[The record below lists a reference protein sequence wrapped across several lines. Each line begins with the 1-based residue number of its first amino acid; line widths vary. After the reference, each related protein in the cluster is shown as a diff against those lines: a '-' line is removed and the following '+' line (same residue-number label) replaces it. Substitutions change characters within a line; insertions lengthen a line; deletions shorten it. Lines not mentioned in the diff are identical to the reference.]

1 MRIEITTGGIT
12 SVLSVFGFEG
22 LIDSGIDDVEKV
34 LSGFKTVQNAI
45 SNVRGQDPKLVR
57 AAEHIANRIE
67 SDNEKK
73 ERLNEFKNDYTAFVE
88 NTVKTDQK
96 VALIVEQNKE
106 KFYQINPWLRPPK
119 EKWYQRWYENAEKFL
134 IGSVDK
140 VIDQVAKVWKRA
152 VEFYQ
157 KNQKLIHSIAT
168 ALEAIAVIV
177 FAFVTSG
184 GALLFPLLVLAI
196 NLVSAGME
204 IWSTWNEDNPLT
216 NSVGFKA
223 VKMGV
228 DTLALVTKIL
238 VWPAAESVKLPGF
251 IGKLFPVMS
260 GFDIAKDLTKSIFFF
275 VLDGSILSMD
285 RNANTT
291 VDFMKDIDEI
301 KGVKDTAGNLLRSFN
316 T

>member
-12 SVLSVFGFEG
+12 SVLPVFGFES

-34 LSGFKTVQNAI
+34 LSGFKTVKNAI

-67 SDNEKK
+67 RDTEKK
-73 ERLNEFKNDYTAFVE
+73 ERLNEFKNDYTALVE

-106 KFYQINPWLRPPK
+106 KFYQINPWLRPPQ

-134 IGSVDK
+134 IGAVDK
-140 VIDQVAKVWKRA
+140 VIDQVAKVWKCA
-152 VEFYQ
+152 VEFYH

-168 ALEAIAVIV
+168 ALEAIAVIA
-177 FAFVTSG
+177 FAFVTG
-184 GALLFPLLVLAI
+184 GIALFPILVAVI

-204 IWSTWNEDNPLT
+204 ILSTWNEDNPLA

-223 VKMGV
+223 IKMGV

-238 VWPAAESVKLPGF
+238 VWPAAEGVKLSGLL
-251 IGKLFPVMS
+251 GRLFPVMS
-260 GFDIAKDLTKSIFFF
+260 GFDIAKDLTHSVLFF
-275 VLDGSILSMD
+275 VVDGAILNMD
-285 RNANTT
+285 RNANTS
-291 VDFMKDIDEI
+291 VDFVKDIYEI
-301 KGVKDTAGNLLRSFN
+301 NGVKDTAENLIQSFS

>member
-12 SVLSVFGFEG
+12 SVLPVFGFES

-34 LSGFKTVQNAI
+34 MSGFKTVQNAI

-67 SDNEKK
+67 RDTEKK
-73 ERLNEFKNDYTAFVE
+73 ERLNEFKNDYTALVE

-106 KFYQINPWLRPPK
+106 KFYQINPWLRPPQ

-134 IGSVDK
+134 IGAVDK
-140 VIDQVAKVWKRA
+140 VIDQVAKVWKCA
-152 VEFYQ
+152 VEFYH

-168 ALEAIAVIV
+168 ALEAIAVIA
-177 FAFVTSG
+177 FAFVTG
-184 GALLFPLLVLAI
+184 GIALFPILVAVI

-204 IWSTWNEDNPLT
+204 IWSTWNEDNPLA

-223 VKMGV
+223 IKMGV

-238 VWPAAESVKLPGF
+238 VWPAAEGVKLSGLL
-251 IGKLFPVMS
+251 GRLFPVMS
-260 GFDIAKDLTKSIFFF
+260 GFDIAKDLTKSVFFF
-275 VLDGSILSMD
+275 VVDGAILNMD
-285 RNANTT
+285 RNANTS
-291 VDFMKDIDEI
+291 VDFVKDIDEI
-301 KGVKDTAGNLLRSFN
+301 NGVKDTAENPIQSFS

>member
-12 SVLSVFGFEG
+12 SVLPVFGFES

-34 LSGFKTVQNAI
+34 MSGFKTVQNAI

-67 SDNEKK
+67 RDTEKK
-73 ERLNEFKNDYTAFVE
+73 ERLNEFKNDYTALVE
-88 NTVKTDQK
+88 NTVKTDQE

-106 KFYQINPWLRPPK
+106 KFYQINPWLRPPQ

-134 IGSVDK
+134 IGAVDK
-140 VIDQVAKVWKRA
+140 VIDQVAKVWKCA
-152 VEFYQ
+152 VEFYH

-168 ALEAIAVIV
+168 ALEAIAVIA
-177 FAFVTSG
+177 FAFVTG
-184 GALLFPLLVLAI
+184 GIALFPILVAVI

-204 IWSTWNEDNPLT
+204 IWSTWNEDNPLA

-223 VKMGV
+223 IKMGV

>member
-12 SVLSVFGFEG
+12 SVLPVFGFES

-34 LSGFKTVQNAI
+34 MSGFKTVQNAI

-67 SDNEKK
+67 RDTEKK
-73 ERLNEFKNDYTAFVE
+73 ERLNEFKNDYTALVE

-106 KFYQINPWLRPPK
+106 KFYQINPWLQPPQ

-134 IGSVDK
+134 IGAVDK
-140 VIDQVAKVWKRA
+140 VIDQVAKVWKCA
-152 VEFYQ
+152 VEFYH

-168 ALEAIAVIV
+168 ALEAIAVIA
-177 FAFVTSG
+177 FAFVTG
-184 GALLFPLLVLAI
+184 GIALFPILVAVI

-204 IWSTWNEDNPLT
+204 IWSTWNEDNPLA

-223 VKMGV
+223 IKMGV

-238 VWPAAESVKLPGF
+238 VWPAAEGVKLSGLL
-251 IGKLFPVMS
+251 GRLFPVMS
-260 GFDIAKDLTKSIFFF
+260 GFDIAKDLTKSVFFF
-275 VLDGSILSMD
+275 VVDGAILNMD
-285 RNANTT
+285 RNANTS
-291 VDFMKDIDEI
+291 VDFVKDIDEI
-301 KGVKDTAGNLLRSFN
+301 NGVKDTAENLIQSFS

>member
-12 SVLSVFGFEG
+12 SVLPVFGFES

-34 LSGFKTVQNAI
+34 MSGFKTVQNAI

-67 SDNEKK
+67 RDTEKK
-73 ERLNEFKNDYTAFVE
+73 ERLNEFKNDYTALVE

-106 KFYQINPWLRPPK
+106 KFYQINPWLRPPQ

-134 IGSVDK
+134 IGAVDK
-140 VIDQVAKVWKRA
+140 VIDQVAKVWKCA
-152 VEFYQ
+152 VEFYH

-168 ALEAIAVIV
+168 ALEAIAVIA
-177 FAFVTSG
+177 FAFVTG
-184 GALLFPLLVLAI
+184 GIALFPILVAVI

-204 IWSTWNEDNPLT
+204 IWSTWNEDNPLA

-223 VKMGV
+223 TKMGV

-238 VWPAAESVKLPGF
+238 VWPAAEGVKLSGLL
-251 IGKLFPVMS
+251 GRLFPVMS
-260 GFDIAKDLTKSIFFF
+260 GFDIAKDLTKSVFFF
-275 VLDGSILSMD
+275 VVDGAILNMD
-285 RNANTT
+285 RNANTS
-291 VDFMKDIDEI
+291 VDFVKDIDEI
-301 KGVKDTAGNLLRSFN
+301 NGVKDTAENLIQSFS

>member
-12 SVLSVFGFEG
+12 SVLPVFGFES

-67 SDNEKK
+67 RDTEKK
-73 ERLNEFKNDYTAFVE
+73 ERLNEFKNDYTALVE

-106 KFYQINPWLRPPK
+106 KFYQINPWLRPPQ

-134 IGSVDK
+134 IGAVDK
-140 VIDQVAKVWKRA
+140 VIDQVAKVWKCA
-152 VEFYQ
+152 VEFYH

-168 ALEAIAVIV
+168 ALEAIAVIA
-177 FAFVTSG
+177 FAFVTG
-184 GALLFPLLVLAI
+184 GIALFPILVAVI

-204 IWSTWNEDNPLT
+204 IWSTWNEDNPLA

-223 VKMGV
+223 IKMGV

-238 VWPAAESVKLPGF
+238 VWPAAEGVKLSGLL
-251 IGKLFPVMS
+251 GRLFPVMS
-260 GFDIAKDLTKSIFFF
+260 GFDIAKDLTKSVFFF
-275 VLDGSILSMD
+275 VVDGAILNMD
-285 RNANTT
+285 RNANTS
-291 VDFMKDIDEI
+291 VDFVKDIDEI
-301 KGVKDTAGNLLRSFN
+301 NGVKDTAENLIQSFS

>member
-106 KFYQINPWLRPPK
+106 KFYQINPWLRPLQ

-140 VIDQVAKVWKRA
+140 VIDQVAKVWKCA

-238 VWPAAESVKLPGF
+238 VLPAAEGVKLPGL

-260 GFDIAKDLTKSIFFF
+260 GLDIAKDLTKSIFFF
-275 VLDGSILSMD
+275 ALDGSILSMD
-285 RNANTT
+285 RNVNTS
-291 VDFMKDIDEI
+291 VDFVKDIDEI

>member
-12 SVLSVFGFEG
+12 SVLPVFGFES

-57 AAEHIANRIE
+57 AVEHIANRIE
-67 SDNEKK
+67 RDTEKK
-73 ERLNEFKNDYTAFVE
+73 ERLNEFKNDYTALVE

-106 KFYQINPWLRPPK
+106 KFYQINPWLRPPQ

-134 IGSVDK
+134 IGAVDK
-140 VIDQVAKVWKRA
+140 VIDQVAKVWKCA
-152 VEFYQ
+152 VEFYH

-168 ALEAIAVIV
+168 ALEAIAVIA
-177 FAFVTSG
+177 FAFVTG
-184 GALLFPLLVLAI
+184 GIALFPILVAVI

-204 IWSTWNEDNPLT
+204 IWSTWNEDNPLA

-223 VKMGV
+223 IKMGV

-238 VWPAAESVKLPGF
+238 VWPAAEGVKLSGLL
-251 IGKLFPVMS
+251 GRLFPVMS
-260 GFDIAKDLTKSIFFF
+260 GFDIAKDLTKSVFFF
-275 VLDGSILSMD
+275 VVDGAILNMD
-285 RNANTT
+285 RNANTS
-291 VDFMKDIDEI
+291 VDFVKDIDEI
-301 KGVKDTAGNLLRSFN
+301 NGVKDTAENLIQSFS

>member
-12 SVLSVFGFEG
+12 SVLPVFGFES

-34 LSGFKTVQNAI
+34 MSGFKTVQNAI

-67 SDNEKK
+67 RDTEKK
-73 ERLNEFKNDYTAFVE
+73 EQLNEFKNDYTALVE

-106 KFYQINPWLRPPK
+106 KFYQINPWLRPPQ

-134 IGSVDK
+134 IGAVDK
-140 VIDQVAKVWKRA
+140 VIDQVAKVWKCA
-152 VEFYQ
+152 VEFYH

-168 ALEAIAVIV
+168 ALEAIAVIA
-177 FAFVTSG
+177 FAFVTG
-184 GALLFPLLVLAI
+184 GIALFPILVAVI

-204 IWSTWNEDNPLT
+204 IWSTWNEDNPLA

-223 VKMGV
+223 IKMGV

-238 VWPAAESVKLPGF
+238 VWPAAEGVKLSGLL
-251 IGKLFPVMS
+251 GRLFPVMS
-260 GFDIAKDLTKSIFFF
+260 GFDIAKDLTKSVFFF
-275 VLDGSILSMD
+275 VVDGAILNMD
-285 RNANTT
+285 RNANTS
-291 VDFMKDIDEI
+291 VDFVKDIDEI
-301 KGVKDTAGNLLRSFN
+301 NGVKDTAENLIQSFS

>member
-12 SVLSVFGFEG
+12 SVLPVFGFES

-34 LSGFKTVQNAI
+34 MSGFKTVQNAI

-67 SDNEKK
+67 RDTEKK
-73 ERLNEFKNDYTAFVE
+73 ERLNEFKNDYTALVE

-106 KFYQINPWLRPPK
+106 KFYQINPWLRPPQ

-134 IGSVDK
+134 IGAVDK
-140 VIDQVAKVWKRA
+140 VIDQVAKVWKCA
-152 VEFYQ
+152 VEFYH

-168 ALEAIAVIV
+168 ALEAIAVIA
-177 FAFVTSG
+177 FAFVTG
-184 GALLFPLLVLAI
+184 GIALFPILVAVI

-204 IWSTWNEDNPLT
+204 IWSTWNEDNPLA

-223 VKMGV
+223 IKMGV

-238 VWPAAESVKLPGF
+238 VWPAAEGVKLSGLLDR
-251 IGKLFPVMS
+251 LFPVMS
-260 GFDIAKDLTKSIFFF
+260 GFDIAKDLTKSVFFF
-275 VLDGSILSMD
+275 VVDGAILNMD
-285 RNANTT
+285 RNANTS
-291 VDFMKDIDEI
+291 VDFVKDIDEI
-301 KGVKDTAGNLLRSFN
+301 NGVKDTAENLIQSFS

>member
-12 SVLSVFGFEG
+12 SVLPVFGFES

-34 LSGFKTVQNAI
+34 MSGFKTVQNAI

-67 SDNEKK
+67 RDTEKK
-73 ERLNEFKNDYTAFVE
+73 ERLNEFKNDYTALVE
-88 NTVKTDQK
+88 NTVKTDQN

-106 KFYQINPWLRPPK
+106 KFYQINPWLRPPQ

-134 IGSVDK
+134 IGAVDK
-140 VIDQVAKVWKRA
+140 VIDQVAKVWKCA
-152 VEFYQ
+152 VEFYH

-168 ALEAIAVIV
+168 ALEAIAVIA
-177 FAFVTSG
+177 FAFVTG
-184 GALLFPLLVLAI
+184 GIALFPILVAVI

-204 IWSTWNEDNPLT
+204 IWSTWNEDNPLA

-223 VKMGV
+223 IKMGV

-238 VWPAAESVKLPGF
+238 VWPAAEGVKLSGLL
-251 IGKLFPVMS
+251 GRLFPVMS
-260 GFDIAKDLTKSIFFF
+260 GFDIAKDLTKSVFFF
-275 VLDGSILSMD
+275 VVDGAILNMD
-285 RNANTT
+285 RNANTS
-291 VDFMKDIDEI
+291 VDFVKDIDEI
-301 KGVKDTAGNLLRSFN
+301 NGVKDTAENLIQSFS

>member
-1 MRIEITTGGIT
+1 MKIEITTGGIT

-106 KFYQINPWLRPPK
+106 KFYQINPWLRPPQK
-119 EKWYQRWYENAEKFL
+119 KWYQRWYENAEKFL

-140 VIDQVAKVWKRA
+140 VIDQVAKVWKCA

-238 VWPAAESVKLPGF
+238 VLPAAESVKLPGF

-285 RNANTT
+285 RNANTA

>member
-1 MRIEITTGGIT
+1 
-12 SVLSVFGFEG
+12 
-22 LIDSGIDDVEKV
+22 
-34 LSGFKTVQNAI
+34 
-45 SNVRGQDPKLVR
+45 
-57 AAEHIANRIE
+57 
-67 SDNEKK
+67 
-73 ERLNEFKNDYTAFVE
+73 
-88 NTVKTDQK
+88 
-96 VALIVEQNKE
+96 
-106 KFYQINPWLRPPK
+106 
-119 EKWYQRWYENAEKFL
+119 
-134 IGSVDK
+134 
-140 VIDQVAKVWKRA
+140 
-152 VEFYQ
+152 
-157 KNQKLIHSIAT
+157 LIHSIAT

-238 VWPAAESVKLPGF
+238 VLPAAESVKLPGF

>member
-12 SVLSVFGFEG
+12 SVLPVFGFES

-34 LSGFKTVQNAI
+34 MSGFKTVQNAI

-67 SDNEKK
+67 RDTEKK
-73 ERLNEFKNDYTAFVE
+73 ERLNEFKNDYTALVE

-106 KFYQINPWLRPPK
+106 KFYQINPWLRPPQ

-134 IGSVDK
+134 IGAVDK
-140 VIDQVAKVWKRA
+140 VIDQVAKVWKCA
-152 VEFYQ
+152 VEFYH

-168 ALEAIAVIV
+168 ALEAIAVIA
-177 FAFVTSG
+177 FAFVTG
-184 GALLFPLLVLAI
+184 GIALFPILVAVI

-204 IWSTWNEDNPLT
+204 IWSTWNEDNPLA

-223 VKMGV
+223 IKMGV

-238 VWPAAESVKLPGF
+238 VWPAAEGVKLSGLL
-251 IGKLFPVMS
+251 GRLFPVMS
-260 GFDIAKDLTKSIFFF
+260 GFDIAKDLTKSVFFF
-275 VLDGSILSMD
+275 VVDGAILNMD
-285 RNANTT
+285 RNANTS
-291 VDFMKDIDEI
+291 VDFVKDIDEI
-301 KGVKDTAGNLLRSFN
+301 NGVKDTAENLIQSFS

>member
-12 SVLSVFGFEG
+12 SVLPVFGFES

-34 LSGFKTVQNAI
+34 MSGFKTVQNAI

-67 SDNEKK
+67 RDTEKK
-73 ERLNEFKNDYTAFVE
+73 ERLNEFKNDYTALVE

-106 KFYQINPWLRPPK
+106 KFYQINPWLRPPQ

-134 IGSVDK
+134 IGAVDK
-140 VIDQVAKVWKRA
+140 VIDQVAKVWKCA
-152 VEFYQ
+152 FEFYH

-168 ALEAIAVIV
+168 ALEAIAVIA
-177 FAFVTSG
+177 FAFVTG
-184 GALLFPLLVLAI
+184 GIALFPILVAVI

-204 IWSTWNEDNPLT
+204 IWSTWNEDNPLA

-223 VKMGV
+223 IKMGV

-238 VWPAAESVKLPGF
+238 VWPAAEGVKLSGLL
-251 IGKLFPVMS
+251 GRLFPVMS
-260 GFDIAKDLTKSIFFF
+260 GFDIAKDLTKSVFFF
-275 VLDGSILSMD
+275 VVDGAILNMD
-285 RNANTT
+285 RNANTS
-291 VDFMKDIDEI
+291 VDFVKDIDEI
-301 KGVKDTAGNLLRSFN
+301 NGVKDTAENLIQSFS

>member
-12 SVLSVFGFEG
+12 SVLPVFGFES

-34 LSGFKTVQNAI
+34 MSGFKTVQNAI

-67 SDNEKK
+67 RDTEKK
-73 ERLNEFKNDYTAFVE
+73 ERLNEFKNDYTALVE

-106 KFYQINPWLRPPK
+106 KFYQINPWLRPPQ

-134 IGSVDK
+134 IGAVDK
-140 VIDQVAKVWKRA
+140 VIDQVAKVWKCA
-152 VEFYQ
+152 VEFYH

-168 ALEAIAVIV
+168 ALEAIAVIA
-177 FAFVTSG
+177 FAFVTG
-184 GALLFPLLVLAI
+184 GIALFPILVAVI

-204 IWSTWNEDNPLT
+204 IWSTWNEDNPLA

-223 VKMGV
+223 IKMGV

-238 VWPAAESVKLPGF
+238 VWPAAEGVKLSGLL
-251 IGKLFPVMS
+251 GRLFPVMS
-260 GFDIAKDLTKSIFFF
+260 GFDIAKDLTKSVFFF
-275 VLDGSILSMD
+275 VVDGAILNMD
-285 RNANTT
+285 RNANTS
-291 VDFMKDIDEI
+291 VDFVKDIDEI
-301 KGVKDTAGNLLRSFN
+301 NGVKDTAGNLLRSFN

>member
-12 SVLSVFGFEG
+12 SVLPVFGFES
-22 LIDSGIDDVEKV
+22 LIDFGIDDVEKV
-34 LSGFKTVQNAI
+34 MSGFKTVQNAI

-67 SDNEKK
+67 RDTEKK
-73 ERLNEFKNDYTAFVE
+73 ERLNEFKNDYTALVE

-106 KFYQINPWLRPPK
+106 KFYQINPWLRPPQ

-134 IGSVDK
+134 IGAVDK
-140 VIDQVAKVWKRA
+140 VIDQVAKVWKCA
-152 VEFYQ
+152 VEFYH

-168 ALEAIAVIV
+168 ALEAIAVIA
-177 FAFVTSG
+177 FAFVTG
-184 GALLFPLLVLAI
+184 GIALFPILVAVI

-204 IWSTWNEDNPLT
+204 IWSTWNEDNPLA

-223 VKMGV
+223 IKMGV

-238 VWPAAESVKLPGF
+238 VWPAAEGVKLSGLL
-251 IGKLFPVMS
+251 GRLFPVMS
-260 GFDIAKDLTKSIFFF
+260 GFDIAKDLTKSVFFF
-275 VLDGSILSMD
+275 VVDGAILNMD
-285 RNANTT
+285 RNANTS
-291 VDFMKDIDEI
+291 VDFVKDIDEI
-301 KGVKDTAGNLLRSFN
+301 NGVKDTAENLIQSFS

>member
-12 SVLSVFGFEG
+12 SVLPVFGFES

-34 LSGFKTVQNAI
+34 MSGFKTVQNAI

-67 SDNEKK
+67 RDTEKK
-73 ERLNEFKNDYTAFVE
+73 ERLNEFKNDYTALVE

-96 VALIVEQNKE
+96 VALIVEQNKK
-106 KFYQINPWLRPPK
+106 KFYQINPWLRPPQ

-134 IGSVDK
+134 IGAVDK
-140 VIDQVAKVWKRA
+140 VIDQVAKVWKCA
-152 VEFYQ
+152 VEFYH

-168 ALEAIAVIV
+168 ALEAIAVIA
-177 FAFVTSG
+177 FAFVTG
-184 GALLFPLLVLAI
+184 GIALFPILVAVI

-204 IWSTWNEDNPLT
+204 IWSTWNEDNPLA

-223 VKMGV
+223 IKMGV

-238 VWPAAESVKLPGF
+238 VWPAAEGVKLSGLL
-251 IGKLFPVMS
+251 GRLFPVMS
-260 GFDIAKDLTKSIFFF
+260 GFDIAKDLTKSVFFF
-275 VLDGSILSMD
+275 VVDGAILNMD
-285 RNANTT
+285 RNANTS
-291 VDFMKDIDEI
+291 VDFVKDIDEI
-301 KGVKDTAGNLLRSFN
+301 NGVKDTAENLIQSFS

>member
-1 MRIEITTGGIT
+1 MRIEITTGEIT
-12 SVLSVFGFEG
+12 SVLPVFGFES

-34 LSGFKTVQNAI
+34 MSGFKTVQNAI

-67 SDNEKK
+67 RDTEKK
-73 ERLNEFKNDYTAFVE
+73 ERLNEFKNDYTALVE

-106 KFYQINPWLRPPK
+106 KFYQINPWLRPPQ

-134 IGSVDK
+134 IGAVDK
-140 VIDQVAKVWKRA
+140 VIDQVAKVWKCA
-152 VEFYQ
+152 VEFYH

-168 ALEAIAVIV
+168 ALEAIAVIA
-177 FAFVTSG
+177 FAFVTG
-184 GALLFPLLVLAI
+184 GIALFPILVAVI

-204 IWSTWNEDNPLT
+204 IWSTWNEDNPLA

-223 VKMGV
+223 IKMGV

-238 VWPAAESVKLPGF
+238 VWPAAEGVKLSGLL
-251 IGKLFPVMS
+251 GRLFPVMS
-260 GFDIAKDLTKSIFFF
+260 GFDIAKDLTKSVFFF
-275 VLDGSILSMD
+275 VVDGAILNMD
-285 RNANTT
+285 RNANTS
-291 VDFMKDIDEI
+291 VDFVKDIDEI
-301 KGVKDTAGNLLRSFN
+301 NGVKDTAENLIQSFS

>member
-12 SVLSVFGFEG
+12 SVLPVFRFES

-34 LSGFKTVQNAI
+34 MSGFKTVQNAI

-67 SDNEKK
+67 RDTEKK
-73 ERLNEFKNDYTAFVE
+73 ERLNEFKNDYTALVE

-106 KFYQINPWLRPPK
+106 KFYQINPWLRPPQ

-134 IGSVDK
+134 IGAVDK
-140 VIDQVAKVWKRA
+140 VIDQVAKVWKCA
-152 VEFYQ
+152 VEFYH

-168 ALEAIAVIV
+168 ALEAIAVIA
-177 FAFVTSG
+177 FAFVTG
-184 GALLFPLLVLAI
+184 GIALFPILVAVI

-204 IWSTWNEDNPLT
+204 IWSTWNEDNPLA

-223 VKMGV
+223 IKMGV

-238 VWPAAESVKLPGF
+238 VWPAAEGVKLSGLL
-251 IGKLFPVMS
+251 GRLFPVMS
-260 GFDIAKDLTKSIFFF
+260 GFDIAKDLTKSVFFF
-275 VLDGSILSMD
+275 VVDGAILNMD
-285 RNANTT
+285 RNANTS
-291 VDFMKDIDEI
+291 VDFVKDIDEI
-301 KGVKDTAGNLLRSFN
+301 NGVKDTAENLIQSFS

>member
-12 SVLSVFGFEG
+12 SVLPVFGFES

-67 SDNEKK
+67 RDTEKK
-73 ERLNEFKNDYTAFVE
+73 ERLNEFKNNYTAFVE

-96 VALIVEQNKE
+96 VAVIVEQNKE
-106 KFYQINPWLRPPK
+106 KFYQVNPWLRPPQ

-134 IGSVDK
+134 IGAVDK
-140 VIDQVAKVWKRA
+140 VIDQVTKVWKCA

-168 ALEAIAVIV
+168 ALEAIAVIA
-177 FAFVTSG
+177 FAFVTG
-184 GALLFPLLVLAI
+184 GIALFPILVAVI

-204 IWSTWNEDNPLT
+204 IWSTWNEDSPLA

-223 VKMGV
+223 IKMGV

-238 VWPAAESVKLPGF
+238 VWPAAEGVKLPGL

-260 GFDIAKDLTKSIFFF
+260 GLDIAKDLTKSIFFF

-285 RNANTT
+285 RNVNTS
-291 VDFMKDIDEI
+291 VDFVKDIDEI

>member
-12 SVLSVFGFEG
+12 SVLPVFGFES

-67 SDNEKK
+67 RDTEKK
-73 ERLNEFKNDYTAFVE
+73 ERLNEFKNDYTALVE

-106 KFYQINPWLRPPK
+106 KFYQINPWLRPPQ

-134 IGSVDK
+134 IGAVDK
-140 VIDQVAKVWKRA
+140 VIDQVAKVWKCA
-152 VEFYQ
+152 IEFYH

-168 ALEAIAVIV
+168 ALEAIAVIA
-177 FAFVTSG
+177 FAFVTG
-184 GALLFPLLVLAI
+184 GIALFPILVAVI

-204 IWSTWNEDNPLT
+204 IWSTWNEDNPLA

-223 VKMGV
+223 IKMGV

-238 VWPAAESVKLPGF
+238 VWPAAEGVKLSGLL
-251 IGKLFPVMS
+251 GRLFPVMS
-260 GFDIAKDLTKSIFFF
+260 GFDIAKDLTKSVFFF
-275 VLDGSILSMD
+275 VVDGAILNMD
-285 RNANTT
+285 RNANTS
-291 VDFMKDIDEI
+291 VDFVKDIDEI
-301 KGVKDTAGNLLRSFN
+301 NGVKDTAENLIQSFS

>member
-12 SVLSVFGFEG
+12 SVLPVFGFES

-34 LSGFKTVQNAI
+34 MSGFKTVQNAI

-67 SDNEKK
+67 RDTEKK
-73 ERLNEFKNDYTAFVE
+73 ERLNEFKNDYTALVE

-106 KFYQINPWLRPPK
+106 KFYQINPWLRPPQ

-134 IGSVDK
+134 IGAVDK
-140 VIDQVAKVWKRA
+140 VIDQVAKVWKCA
-152 VEFYQ
+152 AEFYH

-168 ALEAIAVIV
+168 ALEAIAVIA
-177 FAFVTSG
+177 FAFVTG
-184 GALLFPLLVLAI
+184 GIALFPILVAVI

-204 IWSTWNEDNPLT
+204 IWSTWNEDNPLA

-223 VKMGV
+223 IKMGV

-238 VWPAAESVKLPGF
+238 VWPAAEGVKLSGLL
-251 IGKLFPVMS
+251 GRLFPVMS
-260 GFDIAKDLTKSIFFF
+260 GFDIAKDLTKSVFFF
-275 VLDGSILSMD
+275 VVDGAILNMD
-285 RNANTT
+285 RNANTS
-291 VDFMKDIDEI
+291 VDFVKDIDEI
-301 KGVKDTAGNLLRSFN
+301 NGVKDTAENLIQSFS

>member
-12 SVLSVFGFEG
+12 SVLPVFGFES

-34 LSGFKTVQNAI
+34 MSGFKTVQNAI

-67 SDNEKK
+67 RDTEKK
-73 ERLNEFKNDYTAFVE
+73 ERLNEFKNDYTALVE

-106 KFYQINPWLRPPK
+106 KFYQINPWLRPPQ

-134 IGSVDK
+134 IGAVDK
-140 VIDQVAKVWKRA
+140 VIDQVAKVWKCA
-152 VEFYQ
+152 VEFYH

-168 ALEAIAVIV
+168 ALEAIAVIA
-177 FAFVTSG
+177 FAFVTG
-184 GALLFPLLVLAI
+184 GIALFPILVAVI

-204 IWSTWNEDNPLT
+204 IWSTWNEDNPLA

-223 VKMGV
+223 IKMGV

-238 VWPAAESVKLPGF
+238 VWPAAEGVKLSGLL
-251 IGKLFPVMS
+251 GRLFPVMS
-260 GFDIAKDLTKSIFFF
+260 GFDIAKDLTKSVFFF
-275 VLDGSILSMD
+275 VVDGAILNMD
-285 RNANTT
+285 RNANTS
-291 VDFMKDIDEI
+291 VDFVKDIDEI
-301 KGVKDTAGNLLRSFN
+301 NGVKDTAENLI
-316 T
+316 